1 MSGQPNIYPSDP
13 SKFRQQYISN
23 LQLEIAINDK
33 NFEANKIFK
42 KTGQTPTQLLDTR
55 NTTEKLAD
63 LQNLKTDVRSQL
75 SQIADGTNAQQ
86 IVEQLNPNQLQFLA
100 QHIDE
105 IIKDIKPKYKYG
117 ILSEIFIPYF
127 EAYMQK
133 ANLTN
138 EVSFGLQQATGQN
151 LLLGIQQIAELVNPQ
166 ILDRLRIAISIDTL
180 NISDALRRELQ
191 YDIGRLENLIP
202 QQEDLIRIAQIQDA
216 NTKATVEKAISD
228 AVSVLPTQV
237 QIMRLI
243 TKLEASIK
251 NNDNDNATR
260 ICRQLDELLTVEP
273 ATASQLESVKR
284 IIQDQ
289 GRPPARATTPGRETM
304 TGEEREKASLIELW
318 KNLRATTGDKKS
330 HSFFNLPPG
339 ISGLQ
344 QATNGQLKAAI
355 SSLRRLYDIPEEEP
369 VSPKFESQIRTQQQ
383 PPRGRGM
390 KGRGINT
397 TDIQGIKPKNN
408 YLQFGKYYIN
418 ENKLKDNIICIR
430 RHNGVNVSDIPVRRI
445 TNDLGNVIRTISG
458 NGQPHFDDLG
468 KLTTVEKEYLYRISK
483 RSNILDR
490 LTLPTPN
497 KDEKEKDINQF
508 EIYKGE
514 LLNGNDSTELI
525 KKFKLLIIK
534 MIHNEL
540 LPKGQAKEIL
550 MELATLGY

>member
-55 NTTEKLAD
+55 NTTDKLAD
-63 LQNLKTDVRSQL
+63 LQKLKTDVRSQL

-105 IIKDIKPKYKYG
+105 IVKDIKPKYKYG
-117 ILSEIFIPYF
+117 ILSEIFIPYL

-166 ILDRLRIAISIDTL
+166 VLDRLRIAISIDTL
-180 NISDALRRELQ
+180 NISDALRRSLQ

-202 QQEDLIRIAQIQDA
+202 QQSELISIAKIQDA

-228 AVSVLPTQV
+228 AVAVLPTQV

-243 TKLEASIK
+243 TRLEASIK

-289 GRPPARATTPGRETM
+289 GRPPARATTPARESM
-304 TGEEREKASLIELW
+304 TDEERELEG
-318 KNLRATTGDKKS
+318 LREEFKRLFRLYGGSQETYGS
-330 HSFFNLPPG
+330 YNLP
-339 ISGLQ
+339 SRSLKTATKQ
-344 QATNGQLKAAI
+344 QLEAAI
-355 SSLRRLYDIPEEEP
+355 RAIRPEEP
-369 VSPKFESQIRTQQQ
+369 VSSTFESQFKTQRQ
-383 PPRGRGM
+383 PPRGKGM

-418 ENKLKDNIICIR
+418 ENKLKDNIISIR

-514 LLNGNDSTELI
+514 LLNGNDSIELI